1 MEDNMIPFNPFLNN
15 GDGGDGPAPQG
26 QPLGHNFQEVNYDID
41 IIDYYAAP
49 IAAAIAGAV
58 QAVPAM
64 LAPHIAPVTYSIV
77 MEMMRVRSGLI
88 KSLGISET
96 LDLPLDQTH
105 PTCLLYTSPSPRDR
119 TRSRMPSSA

>member
-1 MEDNMIPFNPFLNN
+1 MEDNIIPFNPFLNN
-15 GDGGDGPAPQG
+15 GDNGNGPGPRG
-26 QPLGHNFQEVNYDID
+26 QPSGPNSQDVHYDID
-41 IIDYYAAP
+41 VIDYYAAP

-88 KSLGISET
+88 RSLGISET
-96 LDLPLDQTH
+96 LDLPPDIPDDEEPEPPL
-105 PTCLLYTSPSPRDR
+105 
-119 TRSRMPSSA
+119 